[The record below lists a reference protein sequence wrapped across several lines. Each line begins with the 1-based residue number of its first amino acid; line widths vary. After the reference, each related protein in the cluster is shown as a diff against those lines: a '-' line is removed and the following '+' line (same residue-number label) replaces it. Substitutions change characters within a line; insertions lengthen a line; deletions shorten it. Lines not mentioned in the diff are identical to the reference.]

1 MSDDDLDFDFGFTAV
16 TEDELEVVQTAQKE
30 ATTTKSGLDKVEK
43 KCDTL
48 YNMIKPLLN
57 NLAKNPEKDYIYW
70 PGKVRMSKIE
80 EFSDK
85 LDKVYNE

>member
-1 MSDDDLDFDFGFTAV
+1 MSNIDFDFGFTAV
-16 TEDELEVVQTAQKE
+16 TEEELDVVIEAKETAVMKT
-30 ATTTKSGLDKVEK
+30 AGLDRTQQ

-57 NLAKNPEKDYIYW
+57 NLAKNPEKDYIHW
-70 PGKVRMSKIE
+70 PGKLRSKKIE

-85 LDKVYNE
+85 LDEVYNR

>member
-1 MSDDDLDFDFGFTAV
+1 MSNVDFDFGFTAV
-16 TEDELEVVQTAQKE
+16 TEEELDVVIEAKETAVMKT
-30 ATTTKSGLDKVEK
+30 AGLDKTQE

-57 NLAKNPEKDYIYW
+57 NLAKNPEKDYIHW
-70 PGKVRMSKIE
+70 PGKLRSKKIE

-85 LDKVYNE
+85 LDEVYNR

>member
-1 MSDDDLDFDFGFTAV
+1 MSNIDFDFGFTAV
-16 TEDELEVVQTAQKE
+16 TEEELDVVIEAKETAVMKT
-30 ATTTKSGLDKVEK
+30 AGLDKTQE

-57 NLAKNPEKDYIYW
+57 NLAKNPEKDYIHW
-70 PGKVRMSKIE
+70 PGKLRSKKIE

-85 LDKVYNE
+85 LDEVYNR

>member
-1 MSDDDLDFDFGFTAV
+1 MKTA
-16 TEDELEVVQTAQKE
+16 
-30 ATTTKSGLDKVEK
+30 GLDKTQE

-70 PGKVRMSKIE
+70 KQSKIKKIE

-85 LDKVYNE
+85 LDEVYNR

>member
-1 MSDDDLDFDFGFTAV
+1 MSYVDFDFGFTAV
-16 TEDELEVVQTAQKE
+16 TEEELDVVIEAKETAVMKT
-30 ATTTKSGLDKVEK
+30 AGLDKTQE

-57 NLAKNPEKDYIYW
+57 NLAKNPEKDYIHW
-70 PGKVRMSKIE
+70 PGKLRSKKIE

-85 LDKVYNE
+85 LDEVYNR

>member
-1 MSDDDLDFDFGFTAV
+1 MSNLDFDFGFTAV
-16 TEDELEVVQTAQKE
+16 TEEELDVVIEAKETAVMK
-30 ATTTKSGLDKVEK
+30 TVGLDRTQE

-57 NLAKNPEKDYIYW
+57 NLAKNPEKDYIHW
-70 PGKVRMSKIE
+70 PGKLRSKKIE

-85 LDKVYNE
+85 LDEVYNR

>member
-1 MSDDDLDFDFGFTAV
+1 MSELDFDFGFTAV
-16 TEDELEVVQTAQKE
+16 TEDELDAVIEAKETAVMKT
-30 ATTTKSGLDKVEK
+30 AGLDKTQE

-57 NLAKNPEKDYIYW
+57 NRAKNPDKDYIYW
-70 PGKVRMSKIE
+70 EGKVRLKKIE

-85 LDKVYNE
+85 LDEVYNR

>member
-1 MSDDDLDFDFGFTAV
+1 MNSNLDFDFGFTAV
-16 TEDELEVVQTAQKE
+16 TEEELDVVIEAKETAVMKT
-30 ATTTKSGLDKVEK
+30 AGLDRTQQ

-57 NLAKNPEKDYIYW
+57 NLAKNPEKDYIHW
-70 PGKVRMSKIE
+70 PGKLRSKKIE

-85 LDKVYNE
+85 LDEVYNR

>member
-1 MSDDDLDFDFGFTAV
+1 MSNLDFDFGFTAV

-57 NLAKNPEKDYIYW
+57 NLAKNQEKDYIYW

>member
-1 MSDDDLDFDFGFTAV
+1 
-16 TEDELEVVQTAQKE
+16 
-30 ATTTKSGLDKVEK
+30 
-43 KCDTL
+43 
-48 YNMIKPLLN
+48 MIKPLLN

>member
-1 MSDDDLDFDFGFTAV
+1 MAEIFDFGFTAV
-16 TEDELEVVQTAQKE
+16 TEEELDVVIEAKETAVMKT
-30 ATTTKSGLDKVEK
+30 AGLDKTQE

-57 NLAKNPEKDYIYW
+57 NLAKNPEKDYIHW
-70 PGKVRMSKIE
+70 PGKLRSKKIE

-85 LDKVYNE
+85 LDEVYNR

>member
-1 MSDDDLDFDFGFTAV
+1 MSGLDFDFGFTAV
-16 TEDELEVVQTAQKE
+16 TEDELDAVIEAKETAVMKT
-30 ATTTKSGLDKVEK
+30 AGLDKTQE

-70 PGKVRMSKIE
+70 EGKVRLKKIE

-85 LDKVYNE
+85 LDEVYNR

>member
-1 MSDDDLDFDFGFTAV
+1 MSELDFDFGFTAV
-16 TEDELEVVQTAQKE
+16 TEEELEVVQQAQDE
-30 ATTTKSGLDKVEK
+30 AYLNKSGLDKTQQ

-70 PGKVRMSKIE
+70 EGKVRLKKIE

-85 LDKVYNE
+85 LDEVYNK

>member
-1 MSDDDLDFDFGFTAV
+1 MSNLDFDFGFTAV
-16 TEDELEVVQTAQKE
+16 TEEELDVVIEAKETAVMKT
-30 ATTTKSGLDKVEK
+30 AGLDKTQE

-57 NLAKNPEKDYIYW
+57 NLAKNPEKDYIHW
-70 PGKVRMSKIE
+70 PGKLRSKKIE

-85 LDKVYNE
+85 LDEVYNR

>member
-1 MSDDDLDFDFGFTAV
+1 MSDLDFDFGFTAV
-16 TEDELEVVQTAQKE
+16 TEEELDVVIEAKETAVMKT
-30 ATTTKSGLDKVEK
+30 AGLDKTQE

-57 NLAKNPEKDYIYW
+57 NLAKNPEKDYIHW
-70 PGKVRMSKIE
+70 PGKLRSKKIE

-85 LDKVYNE
+85 LDEVYNR

>member
-1 MSDDDLDFDFGFTAV
+1 MSDLDFDFGFTAV
-16 TEDELEVVQTAQKE
+16 TEDELDAVIEAKETAVMKT
-30 ATTTKSGLDKVEK
+30 AGLDKTQE

-70 PGKVRMSKIE
+70 EGKVRLKKIE

-85 LDKVYNE
+85 LDEVYNR

>member
-1 MSDDDLDFDFGFTAV
+1 MSNVDFDFGFTAV
-16 TEDELEVVQTAQKE
+16 TEDELDAVIEAKETAVMKT
-30 ATTTKSGLDKVEK
+30 AGLDKTQE

-70 PGKVRMSKIE
+70 EGKVRLKKIE

-85 LDKVYNE
+85 LDEVYNR

>member
-1 MSDDDLDFDFGFTAV
+1 MSGLDFDFGFTAV
-16 TEDELEVVQTAQKE
+16 TEDELDAVIEAKETAVMKT
-30 ATTTKSGLDKVEK
+30 AGLDKTQE

-57 NLAKNPEKDYIYW
+57 NLAMNPEKDYIHW
-70 PGKVRMSKIE
+70 PGKLRSKKIE

-85 LDKVYNE
+85 LDEVYNK

>member
-1 MSDDDLDFDFGFTAV
+1 MTLATAV
-16 TEDELEVVQTAQKE
+16 TEDELDAVIEAKETAVMKT
-30 ATTTKSGLDKVEK
+30 AGLDKTQE

-70 PGKVRMSKIE
+70 EGKVRLKKIE

-85 LDKVYNE
+85 LDEVYNR

>member
-1 MSDDDLDFDFGFTAV
+1 MNSNLEFDFGFTAV
-16 TEDELEVVQTAQKE
+16 TEDELEAVIEAKETAVMKT
-30 ATTTKSGLDKVEK
+30 AGLDKTQE

-70 PGKVRMSKIE
+70 EGKVRLKKIE

-85 LDKVYNE
+85 LDEVYNR

>member
-1 MSDDDLDFDFGFTAV
+1 MSDLDFDFGFTAV
-16 TEDELEVVQTAQKE
+16 TEEELDVVIEAKETAVMKT
-30 ATTTKSGLDKVEK
+30 AGLDRTQE

-57 NLAKNPEKDYIYW
+57 NLAKNPEKDYIHW
-70 PGKVRMSKIE
+70 PGKLRSKKIE

-85 LDKVYNE
+85 LDEVYNR

>member
-1 MSDDDLDFDFGFTAV
+1 MSNLDFDFGFTAV
-16 TEDELEVVQTAQKE
+16 TEEELEVVKE
-30 ATTTKSGLDKVEK
+30 AKETAIMKTAGLDRTQE

-57 NLAKNPEKDYIYW
+57 NLAKNPEKDYIHW
-70 PGKVRMSKIE
+70 PGKLRSKKIE

-85 LDKVYNE
+85 LDEVYNR

>member
-1 MSDDDLDFDFGFTAV
+1 MSNLDFDFGFTAV
-16 TEDELEVVQTAQKE
+16 TEDELDAVIEAKETAVMKT
-30 ATTTKSGLDKVEK
+30 AGLDKTQE

-70 PGKVRMSKIE
+70 EGKVRLKKIE

-85 LDKVYNE
+85 LDEVYNR

>member
-1 MSDDDLDFDFGFTAV
+1 MSGLDFDFGFTAV
-16 TEDELEVVQTAQKE
+16 TEDELDAVIEAKETAVMKT
-30 ATTTKSGLDKVEK
+30 AGLDRTQE

-70 PGKVRMSKIE
+70 EGKVRLKKIE

-85 LDKVYNE
+85 LDEVYNK

>member
-1 MSDDDLDFDFGFTAV
+1 MSNLDFDFGFTAV
-16 TEDELEVVQTAQKE
+16 TEEELDVVIEAKETAVMKT
-30 ATTTKSGLDKVEK
+30 AGLDKTQE

-57 NLAKNPEKDYIYW
+57 NLAMNPEKDYIHW
-70 PGKVRMSKIE
+70 PGKLRSKKIE

-85 LDKVYNE
+85 LDEVYNR

>member
-1 MSDDDLDFDFGFTAV
+1 MTNVDFDFGFTAV
-16 TEDELEVVQTAQKE
+16 TEEELDVVIEAKETAVMKT
-30 ATTTKSGLDKVEK
+30 AGLDKTQE

-57 NLAKNPEKDYIYW
+57 NLAKNPEKDYIHW
-70 PGKVRMSKIE
+70 PGKLRSKKIE

-85 LDKVYNE
+85 LDEVYNR

>member
-1 MSDDDLDFDFGFTAV
+1 MSNVDFDFGFTAV
-16 TEDELEVVQTAQKE
+16 TEEELDVVIEAKETAVMKT
-30 ATTTKSGLDKVEK
+30 AGLDKTQE

-57 NLAKNPEKDYIYW
+57 NLAKNPEKDYIHW
-70 PGKVRMSKIE
+70 PGKLRSKKIE

-85 LDKVYNE
+85 LNEVYNR

>member
-1 MSDDDLDFDFGFTAV
+1 MSNVDFDFGFTAV
-16 TEDELEVVQTAQKE
+16 TEEELDVVIEAKETAVMKT
-30 ATTTKSGLDKVEK
+30 AGLDKMQE

-57 NLAKNPEKDYIYW
+57 NLAKNPEKDYIHW
-70 PGKVRMSKIE
+70 PGKLRSKKIE

-85 LDKVYNE
+85 LDEVYNR